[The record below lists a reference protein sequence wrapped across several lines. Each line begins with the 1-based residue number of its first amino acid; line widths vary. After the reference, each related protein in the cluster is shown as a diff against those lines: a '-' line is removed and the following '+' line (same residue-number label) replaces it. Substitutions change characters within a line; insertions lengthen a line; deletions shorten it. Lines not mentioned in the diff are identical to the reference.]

1 MCVLWQHRALVTSI
15 HHVQQ
20 AAVTG
25 HLTMLACCLMLRV
38 GMWTTVLYTVC
49 LYTAMAFDKQHDS
62 LDYRQ
67 NMTNVSAVAPRT
79 APCQVSPCR
88 DAQATSLTQSDT
100 CPRWSSALFPLIPG

>member
-1 MCVLWQHRALVTSI
+1 MSPSLGLLDGALVTSI

-25 HLTMLACCLMLRV
+25 RLTMIARCLMLRV

-49 LYTAMAFDKQHDS
+49 LYTAMAFDMQHDS

-67 NMTNVSAVAPRT
+67 NMTNVSAAAPQLRL
-79 APCQVSPCR
+79 ARSHLAGMHR
-88 DAQATSLTQSDT
+88 LQA
-100 CPRWSSALFPLIPG
+100 

>member
-1 MCVLWQHRALVTSI
+1 M
-15 HHVQQ
+15 QQ

-25 HLTMLACCLMLRV
+25 HLTMLARCVMRRV

-79 APCQVSPCR
+79 APCQVTLQGCTGYKLNAVKCVP
-88 DAQATSLTQSDT
+88 SLV
-100 CPRWSSALFPLIPG
+100 